1 MASTGTRNV
10 LDALADSGWTFAA
23 SVPDKGIATLLQ
35 AIDEDP
41 RFIHIA
47 CTREEEAVGLC
58 AGAAF
63 AGRRG
68 VVLTQNSGIGNTVN
82 ALTSLMVF
90 YDLPLLMLV
99 SQRGGA
105 QERIAAQRPMGQ
117 ATRPILEASGVR
129 AIDVS
134 EMAELTAAIARASSE
149 RVAAIGE
156 PDAWARILS

>member
-1 MASTGTRNV
+1 VGSSGTRKV
-10 LDALADSGWTFAA
+10 LDALADAGWTFAT
-23 SVPDKGIATLLQ
+23 SVPDKGIADLLQ
-35 AIDEDP
+35 AIDGDR

-47 CTREEEAVGLC
+47 CTREEEAIGLC

-68 VVLTQNSGIGNTVN
+68 VVLTQNSGVGNTVN
-82 ALTSLMVF
+82 ALTSLMGF

-117 ATRPILEASGVR
+117 ATRPVLEASGVR
-129 AIDVS
+129 AVDVF
-134 EMAELTAAIARASSE
+134 EMADLAAAIGRASAE